1 MAIANYFYNSTIRKY
16 VALFGTYFNQLE
28 VRRTSTDGTLNQ
40 RQIVPI
46 SYAPYQKILVRLD
59 QDPAL
64 QGGASYDANGNPIAG
79 QPYAIT
85 LPRMSFELTSFSYD
99 AERKVA
105 PTRKLRKTI
114 VDESGGG
121 RRFVYAGTPYNMG
134 FSLYIMAKYNEDAVK
149 LLEQILPF
157 FNPEFTSTVRLIEGL
172 EPIDVPLILNDVT
185 SEDVYEA
192 DFTQRRSILYTLNF
206 TMKGWF
212 FGPERDKQVIKF
224 IDTRYAAD
232 TLANTEFVEYQTIQP
247 GMTANNEPTT
257 DITQTIDFSLI
268 EFDDNWDYIERISD
282 TEIT

>member
-46 SYAPYQKILVRLD
+46 SYGPYQKILARLD
-59 QDPAL
+59 QDPNV
-64 QGGASYDANGNPIAG
+64 QGGASFDAQGNVAAG
-79 QPYAIT
+79 QPYAMT
-85 LPRMSFELTSFSYD
+85 LPRMAFELTSFTYD
-99 AERKVA
+99 TERKVA
-105 PTRKLRKTI
+105 PTRKIRKTV
-114 VDESGGG
+114 VDEENGS

-172 EPIDVPLILNDVT
+172 EPIDVPLILSDVQ
-185 SEDVYEA
+185 SEDIYEEA
-192 DFTQRRSILYTLNF
+192 FTQRRSILYTLNF

-212 FGPERDKQVIKF
+212 FGPEKDKEVIRF
-224 IDTRYAAD
+224 IDTRYATDTPAD
-232 TLANTEFVEYQTIQP
+232 TEFEEFQTIQP

-257 DITQTIDFSLI
+257 DITQTVDYSLI
-268 EFDDNWDYIERISD
+268 EFDDNWDYVEQISD
-282 TEIT
+282 TEPS

>member
-105 PTRKLRKTI
+105 PTRKLRKTV
-114 VDESGGG
+114 VDEAGGG

-212 FGPERDKQVIKF
+212 FGPERDKKVIKF

-257 DITQTIDFSLI
+257 DIAETIDFSLI